1 MASIFGAKLAIG
13 KDFVINACHWVFL
26 CEGCSVD
33 LRQLEY
39 FTAIVREGSLTAAA
53 KRCRI
58 AQPSLSQQLRAL
70 EDELGEALV
79 HRKPR
84 GVIPTAAGKILME
97 HAALVLHEARLL
109 RERFANRRE
118 SQEGAV
124 IFGMIPTIAPY
135 LLPKLLGPFR
145 EAFPKIDVQVRE
157 ARTSGL
163 IQQVVDGSIEFAI
176 LSDVTS
182 QDQKRWSLYVKELFR
197 EPLKLAVPPS
207 HLLAGGADAPKPEQL
222 EAETLI
228 HLRDGH
234 CLTDRT
240 LKVCRLDRLDPR
252 LECDQLETALAM
264 VAAGMGISIVPD
276 LAVGSRPLPGIAI
289 CSFAE
294 PVPERTISLMK
305 RRGVPLSTA
314 ATELIRLVTAMSP
327 GAAAA

>member
-1 MASIFGAKLAIG
+1 M
-13 KDFVINACHWVFL
+13 
-26 CEGCSVD
+26 D

-39 FTAIVREGSLTAAA
+39 FVSILREGSLTAAA

-84 GVIPTAAGKILME
+84 GVEPTAAGRILLE
-97 HAALVLHEARLL
+97 HAERVLHEARLL

-118 SQEGAV
+118 SQEGTV
-124 IFGMIPTIAPY
+124 IFGMIPTIGPY

-145 EAFPKIDVQVRE
+145 EALPKIDVQVRE

-176 LSDVTS
+176 LSDVTA
-182 QDQKRWSLYVKELFR
+182 QDQKRWSLHVRELFR
-197 EPLKLAVPPS
+197 EPLMLAVSPS
-207 HLLAGGADAPKPEQL
+207 HPLADGAKAPNPEQL
-222 EAETLI
+222 QPETLI

-264 VAAGMGISIVPD
+264 VAAGMGISIVPE
-276 LAVGSRPLPGIAI
+276 LAVRSRPLPGVAI
-289 CSFAE
+289 CPFAA

-305 RRGVPLSTA
+305 RRGAPLSTA
-314 ATELIRLVTAMSP
+314 ATELIRLITAVSLRP
-327 GAAAA
+327 V

>member
-1 MASIFGAKLAIG
+1 M
-13 KDFVINACHWVFL
+13 
-26 CEGCSVD
+26 D

-39 FTAIVREGSLTAAA
+39 FAAIVREGSLTAAA

-84 GVIPTAAGKILME
+84 GVEPTAAGRILLE
-97 HAALVLHEARLL
+97 HADRVLLEARLL
-109 RERFANRRE
+109 RERFTQRRE
-118 SQEGAV
+118 CHEGSV

-135 LLPKLLGPFR
+135 LLPKLLAPFR
-145 EAFPKIDVQVRE
+145 EAFPQVDIQVRE

-163 IQQVVDGSIEFAI
+163 IQSVVDGSIEFAI
-176 LSDVTS
+176 LSDVTE
-182 QDQKRWSLYVKELFR
+182 QDQKRWSLHVQELFR
-197 EPLKLAVPPS
+197 EPLMLAVP
-207 HLLAGGADAPKPEQL
+207 LAHPFASGSQAPKPEQL
-222 EAETLI
+222 SPETLI

-252 LECDQLETALAM
+252 LECDQLETVLAM
-264 VAAGMGISIVPD
+264 VEAGMGISIVPD
-276 LAVGSRPLPGIAI
+276 LAIRSRSLAGVAI
-289 CSFAE
+289 RPFAD

-305 RRGVPLSTA
+305 RRGAPLSSA
-314 ATELIRLVTAMSP
+314 ATELVRIAKSL
-327 GAAAA
+327 